1 MINWVA
7 YWTIRRRTYS
17 RSVKSQSGQLADCQL
32 ADRKFLQIAFRAM
45 IYTIFSVKTF
55 PLSWHIR
62 VSSSLQVVMQTN
74 RLLSGAPR
82 RAAGLLCFFF
92 RREVSGCTSWEALTR
107 KLNELDLDSEQR
119 VRLEQF
125 LTQKQ
130 TVGELNAED
139 FEKIS
144 ELGAGN
150 GGVVWQVLHKKT
162 ALTMARKV
170 TSWNGNRRSS
180 VCFA

>member
-1 MINWVA
+1 MA
-7 YWTIRRRTYS
+7 A
-17 RSVKSQSGQLADCQL
+17 LAGMHCVWL
-32 ADRKFLQIAFRAM
+32 VCCSAVRKEL
-45 IYTIFSVKTF
+45 
-55 PLSWHIR
+55 
-62 VSSSLQVVMQTN
+62 
-74 RLLSGAPR
+74 
-82 RAAGLLCFFF
+82 
-92 RREVSGCTSWEALTR
+92 SGCTSWDALTK
-107 KLNELDLDSEQR
+107 KLNELELDSEQR

-130 TVGELNAED
+130 SVGELNAED

-170 TSWNGNRRSS
+170 QITLYDSLS
-180 VCFA
+180 VQNMNNLTLFLMLF

>member
-1 MINWVA
+1 MCV
-7 YWTIRRRTYS
+7 
-17 RSVKSQSGQLADCQL
+17 G
-32 ADRKFLQIAFRAM
+32 RKEL
-45 IYTIFSVKTF
+45 
-55 PLSWHIR
+55 
-62 VSSSLQVVMQTN
+62 
-74 RLLSGAPR
+74 
-82 RAAGLLCFFF
+82 
-92 RREVSGCTSWEALTR
+92 SGCTSWEALTK

-162 ALTMARKV
+162 ELTMARKV
-170 TSWNGNRRSS
+170 HTPTLAL
-180 VCFA
+180 VA

>member
-1 MINWVA
+1 V
-7 YWTIRRRTYS
+7 
-17 RSVKSQSGQLADCQL
+17 C
-32 ADRKFLQIAFRAM
+32 ADRKEL
-45 IYTIFSVKTF
+45 
-55 PLSWHIR
+55 
-62 VSSSLQVVMQTN
+62 
-74 RLLSGAPR
+74 
-82 RAAGLLCFFF
+82 
-92 RREVSGCTSWEALTR
+92 SGCTSWDALTK

-162 ALTMARKV
+162 ELTMARKV
-170 TSWNGNRRSS
+170 RYMCRRLAHLH
-180 VCFA
+180 VGLFLQFPQNIVININKENKYFQKYKCKG

>member
-1 MINWVA
+1 MLFA
-7 YWTIRRRTYS
+7 
-17 RSVKSQSGQLADCQL
+17 G
-32 ADRKFLQIAFRAM
+32 RKEL
-45 IYTIFSVKTF
+45 
-55 PLSWHIR
+55 
-62 VSSSLQVVMQTN
+62 
-74 RLLSGAPR
+74 
-82 RAAGLLCFFF
+82 
-92 RREVSGCTSWEALTR
+92 SGCTSWDALTK

-162 ALTMARKV
+162 ELTMARKV
-170 TSWNGNRRSS
+170 HVPTFAPSCCEFMHFPQNIVIIL
-180 VCFA
+180 VCSQILLNAPTFLELL

>member
-1 MINWVA
+1 MLFCCA
-7 YWTIRRRTYS
+7 
-17 RSVKSQSGQLADCQL
+17 
-32 ADRKFLQIAFRAM
+32 RAE
-45 IYTIFSVKTF
+45 
-55 PLSWHIR
+55 LS
-62 VSSSLQVVMQTN
+62 S
-74 RLLSGAPR
+74 
-82 RAAGLLCFFF
+82 
-92 RREVSGCTSWEALTR
+92 CTSWDALTR
-107 KLNELDLDSEQR
+107 KLNELDLDTEQR

-162 ALTMARKV
+162 ELTMARKV
-170 TSWNGNRRSS
+170 QISHQGWVLEDSARP
-180 VCFA
+180 

>member
-1 MINWVA
+1 MCKQCLPLNWSIGHEHCSA
-7 YWTIRRRTYS
+7 
-17 RSVKSQSGQLADCQL
+17 A
-32 ADRKFLQIAFRAM
+32 RKEL
-45 IYTIFSVKTF
+45 
-55 PLSWHIR
+55 
-62 VSSSLQVVMQTN
+62 
-74 RLLSGAPR
+74 
-82 RAAGLLCFFF
+82 
-92 RREVSGCTSWEALTR
+92 SGCTSWDALTK

-162 ALTMARKV
+162 GYTMARKV
-170 TSWNGNRRSS
+170 QFTHQRSCTMHFLRDVIVHVNACCFWFLDDGVFVVVADPPGDQTSGP
-180 VCFA
+180 